1 MNFTI
6 VGSGSYLPE
15 RVVLSNEIDQQFGLE
30 PGETKRRTGIA
41 KRHFYDEG
49 TSKLAAKS
57 VRTALKDAQM
67 NYQELDIMIC
77 ASGTFE
83 QPIPCTASLIAEH
96 FLAENHQIP
105 CFDVN
110 ATCLSFISACE
121 IAQAF
126 IETGKYKTILVV
138 SAEAG
143 DDALDPTEFESS
155 ALIGNASAAF
165 IFSTAEQPKAQYDVE
180 VLSAKFMTYPEY
192 AHSAEIKAG
201 GSADFIPEH
210 EQDRYFHMDGFELI
224 KAMRRK
230 LPEFLGELLSEGST
244 EVSEIDFVVPHQASG
259 PGMKIAARMAKF
271 SHTQMV
277 DIIGETGNT
286 IAASIPFTFEHLLKR
301 EDQFQDKLVLLL
313 GTGAGMSIG
322 GQLLKVNRR

>member
-1 MNFTI
+1 MKFTI
-6 VGSGSYLPE
+6 VGSGRHLPE
-15 RVVLSNEIDQQFGLE
+15 RVVLSTEVDQHFNLE
-30 PGETKRRTGIA
+30 PGETQRRTGIA

-49 TSKLAAKS
+49 TSKLAAKA
-57 VRTALKDAQM
+57 VTAALNDAQLT
-67 NYQELDIMIC
+67 YQDLDLLIC

-96 FLAENHQIP
+96 FLAEDHPIP

-121 IAQAF
+121 IAQSF
-126 IETGKYKTILVV
+126 LTTGRYSTILIV

-143 DDALDPTEFESS
+143 DDALDPEEFESS

-165 IFSTAEQPKAQYDVE
+165 IFSTAKQPKAQYDVE
-180 VLSAKFMTYPEY
+180 VLGARFMTYPEY
-192 AHSAEIKAG
+192 AHAAEIKAG
-201 GSADFIPEH
+201 GSADFIPEN

-230 LPEFLGELLSEGST
+230 LPDFLSDLLAEAQV
-244 EVSEIDFVVPHQASG
+244 EIKAIDFVVPHQASG
-259 PGMKIAARMAKF
+259 PGMKIAGRLAKF
-271 SHTQMV
+271 SDKQLIN
-277 DIIGETGNT
+277 IIEETGNT
-286 IAASIPFTFEHLLKR
+286 IAASIPFTFEYLLKR
-301 EDQFQDKLVLLL
+301 EEEFKEKIVLLL

-322 GQLLKVNRR
+322 GQLLRISRR